1 MRAALTAVLA
11 VTAVSLFPAAAE
23 AQLPV
28 GQADGVRI
36 VRERGAIVV
45 VFTQRAERLYRR
57 VRGRRVSVYCFERSL
72 PDENGFYSVNSGGS
86 TFRMPKRSRRLWTG
100 DLTRGIDYCRVRLE
114 PRGRGRRPARGR
126 SPVVAIPLTQRGA
139 VYLDEQSKARS
150 LQSLLLVA
158 SLIDRDGF
166 PTAAEIQDFV
176 ERNGRGNVPSGL
188 VALPSPD
195 ATPPAGKLGYYSDG
209 GQRAA
214 AVTLSASRRRLFIE
228 YQPEGVLR
236 TNVAGYIYG
245 DLD

>member
-1 MRAALTAVLA
+1 M
-11 VTAVSLFPAAAE
+11 
-23 AQLPV
+23 
-28 GQADGVRI
+28 
-36 VRERGAIVV
+36 
-45 VFTQRAERLYRR
+45 
-57 VRGRRVSVYCFERSL
+57 
-72 PDENGFYSVNSGGS
+72 
-86 TFRMPKRSRRLWTG
+86 
-100 DLTRGIDYCRVRLE
+100 
-114 PRGRGRRPARGR
+114 
-126 SPVVAIPLTQRGA
+126 
-139 VYLDEQSKARS
+139 
-150 LQSLLLVA
+150 A

-176 ERNGRGNVPSGL
+176 ERNGRGNLPSGL

-214 AVTLSASRRRLFIE
+214 AVTLSASGRRLFIE